1 MINAIN
7 LDIMFLTIHHEPI
20 WKQEDTIFLG
30 FQLFTLPCIILFYYY
45 FLFNNKVFHPSIHFL
60 YRLSSRGSQGS
71 WSQSH
76 PTLGKRRFTPWT
88 VRHSITGLTYN
99 IETDN
104 HSHLQAIERPINRT
118 CMLLVCRKK
127 SEYLERTHAERTW
140 WVQTQKPLCCEATAL
155 NRCTTL
161 SMQILWVLLVLTKW
175 RWTWFWFW
183 KPTFGKAFLKQL
195 FQSNVPVTL
204 NNHSHNHHH

>member
-1 MINAIN
+1 MWYSSYSI
-7 LDIMFLTIHHEPI
+7 
-20 WKQEDTIFLG
+20 
-30 FQLFTLPCIILFYYY
+30 
-45 FLFNNKVFHPSIHFL
+45 HPSIFYTIYYIYTIL
-60 YRLSSRGSQGS
+60 YGWSRGS
-71 WSQSH
+71 WNKSQL
-76 PTLGKRRFTPWT
+76 TLGKRQGTPWT
-88 VRHSITGLTYN
+88 SCQSNTGLTYN

-175 RWTWFWFW
+175 R
-183 KPTFGKAFLKQL
+183 
-195 FQSNVPVTL
+195 
-204 NNHSHNHHH
+204 